1 MITILIVDDH
11 AIFVRALSSLL
22 GVTGSIRIAG
32 TATNGIE
39 ALRLVEDN
47 PGSDVLVLDVSM
59 PEMDGVEVV
68 TELRR
73 RKQMIPVLMLSQ
85 EYTGATI
92 ARAMKAG
99 AAGYV
104 LKTAEHDELVA
115 AIDAVASGQQFLSS
129 EAQTALIAV
138 MTGRQSDLNPP
149 RLTRRELE
157 ILKLVASGQTTNQ
170 IAATLFISPLTV
182 ETHRHNLMTKL
193 GVKNL
198 AGLVRWAMERGMLDS

>member
-11 AIFVRALSSLL
+11 AIFVKALSSLL
-22 GVTGSIRIAG
+22 SVSGNIHVAG
-32 TATNGIE
+32 TASNGRE
-39 ALRLVEDN
+39 ALSLVEQN
-47 PGSDVLVLDVSM
+47 PSADVLLLDVSM

-68 TELRR
+68 AELRR
-73 RKQMIPVLMLSQ
+73 RKVLLPVLMLSQ

-104 LKTAEHDELVA
+104 LKTADYEELIGAIAEVAQGRDYLGPAAQAALVA
-115 AIDAVASGQQFLSS
+115 M
-129 EAQTALIAV
+129 
-138 MTGRQSDLNPP
+138 MTGRQSEINPP

-170 IAATLFISPLTV
+170 IAATLFISALTV

-193 GVKNL
+193 GLKNV
-198 AGLVRWAMERGMLDS
+198 AGLVRYAMEKGMLEE